1 MKKRP
6 SFVNIALATAKV
18 WSLRSEDPYKK
29 VGSCILNKE
38 GRVLSVGYNGLPS
51 KVSVN
56 DKFWENR
63 EERRKYMIHA
73 EINAL
78 SLIKRSDEP
87 YILACTLLPC
97 SSCAT
102 SIISYGIKH
111 VVYLEDYNLDKNAL
125 DIFRFYGVQLQKY
138 EKD

>member
-1 MKKRP
+1 VKKRP
-6 SFVNIALATAKV
+6 SFVDIALATAKV
-18 WSLRSEDPYKK
+18 WSLRSEDPYRK

-38 GRVLSVGYNGLPS
+38 GRVLSAGYNGLPS
-51 KVSVN
+51 KVSVD

-63 EERRKYMIHA
+63 EERRRYMIHA

>member
-1 MKKRP
+1 MKARP
-6 SFVNIALATAKV
+6 SFVRTAIETAKI
-18 WSLRSEDPYKK
+18 WSSRSEDPYKK
-29 VGSCILNKE
+29 VGSCILNRE

-51 KVSVN
+51 KVIVKN
-56 DKFWENR
+56 KFWEDR
-63 EERRKYMIHA
+63 EKRRKYIIHA

-78 SLIKRSDEP
+78 SLVKKADNP

-111 VVYLEDYNLDKNAL
+111 VVYCEEYNLDTNSL
-125 DIFRFYGVQLQKY
+125 DIFTFYGVQLEKY
-138 EKD
+138 E

>member
-6 SFVNIALATAKV
+6 SFVDIALATAKV
-18 WSLRSEDPYKK
+18 WSLRSEDQYRK

-51 KVSVN
+51 KIVVN
-56 DKFWENR
+56 TNFWENR

-78 SLIKRSDEP
+78 SLIKRSDDP

-102 SIISYGIKH
+102 SIVAYGIKQ
-111 VVYLEDYNLDKNAL
+111 VIYLEDYNLDKNAL
-125 DIFRFYGVQLQKY
+125 DIFTFYGVHLEKY
-138 EKD
+138 EKN